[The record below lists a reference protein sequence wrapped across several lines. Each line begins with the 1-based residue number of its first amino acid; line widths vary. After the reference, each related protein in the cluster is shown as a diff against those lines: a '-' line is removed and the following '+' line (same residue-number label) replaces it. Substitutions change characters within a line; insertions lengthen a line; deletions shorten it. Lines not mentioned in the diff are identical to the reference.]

1 MIKNHIINLSVIS
14 LFLASYTLSQT
25 TITGRVIDSKT
36 DQPLSGA
43 NIVLVGADLGTTSNK
58 EGQYQLSIAEP
69 GEYVLRVSFI
79 GYKEA
84 VRNLS
89 LGQNQKLTVNIQ
101 LRPTILRGD
110 IVLVTA
116 TKTERRLSEIPG
128 RVEVI
133 TQEELKSLPS
143 QKLDDVLKYSSG
155 LNVHRTSG
163 IFEIRPVVSLRGVSG
178 DEPGRTLVLVNGV
191 PINKSDTGV
200 ANWNRINVNNIK
212 QVEIFKGA
220 GSSLYGNNAMGGVIN
235 IITQTPVEKFS
246 GGANVSYGTYNTL
259 STNFNLSMRKNDKLY
274 FDVDG
279 FYRRSDG
286 YIDLPDTLKTEYT
299 VPLFLDEK
307 GISAQ
312 MGFDLNPTTSVKVLY
327 DYYDDKRGEGEK
339 IEEVDGKH
347 RHFDTHFFQ
356 GKFTR
361 RRENSKYE
369 LNGFYQYENYLRVD
383 ERITKGEYQKFD
395 VASDRVDKG
404 LLFYY
409 LRNIASN
416 HTLIFG
422 FELKSG
428 SVDGG
433 DYYATSPDTVLNR
446 GKMQFLAVYLQDE
459 FGLMDNRLRIIA
471 SLRYDKVK
479 FYDGYFHANLEDN
492 PFYTYNGNLGE
503 NRWNAYS
510 PRIAARYSL
519 SGNLSGYL
527 SYSKGFR
534 SSILDDLC
542 RSGWMRLGPKVSNPE
557 LGPETID
564 SYEFGFDYS
573 PENTMK
579 ISPSFYYSKGND
591 FLYFV
596 DTGELLWGK
605 KPIYRRENITAV
617 DIYGAEFDFTYR
629 SYGSIFFSG
638 NYTYN
643 QSTISR
649 FPDNPELEGK
659 YLIYSPIHQAKAS
672 IQWKNQF
679 INIILGIQ
687 YKDRQFTNDDNSEE
701 IGAYCTLDVQI
712 WKVLFDDMKIAVDFQ
727 NITNERQTE
736 HIERLSPGRLINIKL
751 SYNW

>member
-36 DQPLSGA
+36 DQLLSGA

-312 MGFDLNPTTSVKVLY
+312 MGFDLNPATSVKVLY

-409 LRNIASN
+409 LR
-416 HTLIFG
+416 
-422 FELKSG
+422 
-428 SVDGG
+428 
-433 DYYATSPDTVLNR
+433 
-446 GKMQFLAVYLQDE
+446 
-459 FGLMDNRLRIIA
+459 
-471 SLRYDKVK
+471 
-479 FYDGYFHANLEDN
+479 
-492 PFYTYNGNLGE
+492 
-503 NRWNAYS
+503 
-510 PRIAARYSL
+510 
-519 SGNLSGYL
+519 
-527 SYSKGFR
+527 
-534 SSILDDLC
+534 
-542 RSGWMRLGPKVSNPE
+542 
-557 LGPETID
+557 
-564 SYEFGFDYS
+564 
-573 PENTMK
+573 
-579 ISPSFYYSKGND
+579 
-591 FLYFV
+591 
-596 DTGELLWGK
+596 
-605 KPIYRRENITAV
+605 
-617 DIYGAEFDFTYR
+617 
-629 SYGSIFFSG
+629 
-638 NYTYN
+638 
-643 QSTISR
+643 
-649 FPDNPELEGK
+649 
-659 YLIYSPIHQAKAS
+659 
-672 IQWKNQF
+672 
-679 INIILGIQ
+679 
-687 YKDRQFTNDDNSEE
+687 
-701 IGAYCTLDVQI
+701 
-712 WKVLFDDMKIAVDFQ
+712 
-727 NITNERQTE
+727 
-736 HIERLSPGRLINIKL
+736 
-751 SYNW
+751 